1 MTKSF
6 TLKDLSFYDSEI
18 EQLTDA
24 DYNEI
29 QESLPDM
36 MTINYILAYA
46 HALYVINSKYIGPVS
61 ILLN

>member
-6 TLKDLSFYDSEI
+6 TLKDLSFYDREI
-18 EQLTDA
+18 EQYTDA
-24 DYNEI
+24 DYNET

-46 HALYVINSKYIGPVS
+46 HALYVINSKFIGPVS
-61 ILLN
+61 LLLN

>member
-6 TLKDLSFYDSEI
+6 TLKDLSFYDREI
-18 EQLTDA
+18 EQFTDA

-29 QESLPDM
+29 PESLPDM

-46 HALYVINSKYIGPVS
+46 HALYVINSKYLGPVS